1 MEKLAII
8 ELDTTKLKLVFAD
21 VIKNKSF
28 LVYDHVDVPINLM
41 KDFNDENIIK
51 STIIKEVVCIL
62 SVFKKMIDSEG
73 ITDVICVATSKINEA
88 KNQNGFLNE
97 IFSITNLKFNIL
109 TPEQEINY
117 IYTAV
122 INSFNKPKALIISVS
137 NYQTELLL
145 YNRRNILNTCVI
157 PYGSVNLAEK
167 FNGLTTKEMM
177 DNAKDFV
184 YQQLKENDWIFNL
197 EEEYEIIGTSDVF
210 LSLGEVSRRARKYP
224 LQVEHNYTMST
235 QDLNKVYDVVSNME
249 ITKNS
254 KIKGVSADDTKA
266 MPTGL
271 AIISAIV
278 NNGNKTELSISKNGL
293 INGILLNTVIPLTL
307 EKPISDNLGYSLQV
321 LNEFYDKKPNN
332 AEHVYDLS
340 MILFK
345 QLKVLHKLNR
355 SYVRV
360 LRVASYMYACGLRV
374 TNDNPEK
381 ISFNIILNSNIYGVS
396 HKELVLAAFTSIL
409 RDVDNFNLADWVK
422 YKDLVN
428 EEDLDAVKKLSVILQ
443 IASSLDCT
451 KFGNV
456 VDISCD
462 ILGDS
467 VIMKTI
473 TKGEVPLEIRQAKLS
488 SIDFKRAYNKNLEIL

>member
-1 MEKLAII
+1 MDKIAII
-8 ELDTTKLKLVFAD
+8 ELDTTKVKLIFAD
-21 VIKNKSF
+21 AIKNKSF

-41 KDFNDENIIK
+41 KDFNDESIIK
-51 STIIKEVVCIL
+51 STVIKEVVCIL
-62 SVFKKMIDSEG
+62 AVFKKMIDAEG
-73 ITDVICVATSKINEA
+73 ITETICVATSKIDEA

-109 TPEQEINY
+109 TPEQEIGY

-122 INSFNKPKALIISVS
+122 INSFNKPKALIVNVT
-137 NYQTELLL
+137 NYQTEILL
-145 YNRRNILNTCVI
+145 YNRRNILNTLVL
-157 PYGSVNLAEK
+157 PYGSVNLSEK
-167 FNGLTTKEMM
+167 FAGMPTKQLM
-177 DNAKDFV
+177 DEAKNFV
-184 YQQLKENDWIFNL
+184 YSELKDNGWIFNL
-197 EEEYEIIGTSDVF
+197 DEEFEVIGTGDVY
-210 LSLGEVSRRARKYP
+210 LSLGEVSRRAKKYP
-224 LQVEHNYTMST
+224 LAVEHNYSLTM
-235 QDLNKVYDVVSNME
+235 QDVNKVYDVVSGME

-254 KIKGVSADDTKA
+254 KIKGVSAEDTKNLPA
-266 MPTGL
+266 GL
-271 AIISAIV
+271 AIISAITSNV
-278 NNGNKTELSISKNGL
+278 NKESLSISKTGL
-293 INGILLNTVIPLTL
+293 TEGILLNTVLPLTL

-360 LRVASYMYACGLRV
+360 LRVASYMYAAGLRV
-374 TNDNPEK
+374 TNDSPEK
-381 ISFNIILNSNIYGVS
+381 IGFNIILNSQIYGVS
-396 HKELVLAAFTSIL
+396 HQELVLAAFTSIL
-409 RDVDNFNLADWVK
+409 RDPDNFNLSDWVK
-422 YKDLVN
+422 YKDLVT
-428 EEDLDAVKKLSVILQ
+428 EEDLNAVKKLAVILQ

-456 VDISCD
+456 IDISCD

-488 SIDFKRAYNKNLEIL
+488 TIDFKRAYNKNLEIL